1 MWHLLWC
8 YISDIWSMLQ
18 ICFGCKQWKTQY
30 ITLHIF
36 LQIHYYAGYWIWIR
50 SFGLECFIWKYE
62 NDLLSPPL
70 KITLW
75 LTVQLETVLFF
86 IVTVFHLWLEMYHG
100 VILVSG
106 SWANTNMPL
115 LGSQGAKSLK
125 RTHEIAL
132 SRVWMGS
139 TCIISREIIITV
151 RWSRNWSGLR

>member
-1 MWHLLWC
+1 MLHFRHMVYATDLFRLQTMKNTIYHSAYFSSDPLLCRILDMDKKLWPWMFHL
-8 YISDIWSMLQ
+8 
-18 ICFGCKQWKTQY
+18 K
-30 ITLHIF
+30 
-36 LQIHYYAGYWIWIR
+36 
-50 SFGLECFIWKYE
+50 IWKWSS
-62 NDLLSPPL
+62 LPSL

-139 TCIISREIIITV
+139 TCIISREIIYTMVWIFPETRGV
-151 RWSRNWSGLR
+151 DTGK